1 MRYLLDTGIL
11 IRIPHRSD
19 PLNTD
24 IRNAI
29 RRLALDGNTFVTTRQ
44 NVAEFWNVCTR
55 PASSRGGYGLTT
67 DDTARRL
74 RILERFVTVL
84 DEPKSAYAHWKALVQ
99 KHKVL
104 GRQVHDCRIVAVM
117 IACRT
122 KHILTLNDA
131 DFARYSPQVIAV
143 PPTAVLS
150 AKHL

>member
-67 DDTARRL
+67 DDTARRCEFWSDL
-74 RILERFVTVL
+74 SPSLMSRNQRTRTGKRLSRSTKFSG
-84 DEPKSAYAHWKALVQ
+84 DKS
-99 KHKVL
+99 
-104 GRQVHDCRIVAVM
+104 
-117 IACRT
+117 T
-122 KHILTLNDA
+122 
-131 DFARYSPQVIAV
+131 
-143 PPTAVLS
+143 TAELLQS
-150 AKHL
+150 